1 VPGKNRQDLYESAQA
16 VRRPVYGEPSNS
28 SALAPSSDALTSD
41 PISQPAP
48 NPGVGSGIGAGGLG
62 GSRPAGAGAMSAKA
76 GSVNTYASSR
86 STANAA
92 AEPTPDS
99 FDPRLL
105 GSGRWRL
112 RNWRLR
118 WKLLIVLLV
127 PLITAL
133 ALGALRVTTQ
143 LQNAGVYDQI
153 GKQIALS
160 GSLSDVMDSLQRER
174 EQITLFVTSSGT
186 AGSPPGGAATA
197 QADAAVESFR
207 QLANT
212 DTDLDAT
219 TQSAVNNALN
229 AVGDLTALRS
239 FASGSK
245 FPEVDVLAG
254 YNQILDT
261 LLQSTQLVTS
271 GAPDQHVN
279 TLATGLFNIRQA
291 KEEFTRTNAILMM
304 TVTPVRNSDGST
316 SPGWVFLPGTED
328 QLNAADAEY
337 DASINSFTSTATP
350 ADRQLYLDTVTGP
363 EVDSRA
369 QLLTLIQTRADA
381 QLGPPAADVENV
393 QPTTVQDA
401 GDGSAG
407 LLRDA
412 ELNLNTEL
420 KNATNSLA
428 SAAKAQAFQD
438 GGILFG
444 ALLIA
449 FLVTLM
455 VARSLVQSL
464 RRLRSGALE
473 VARTKLPQSVQRI
486 LADPDPIKASLK
498 AVEPVPVFTADE
510 IGEVARSF
518 DVVHG
523 QAVRLAAE
531 QAVLRDNVNAIFIN
545 LSRRSQALVERQ
557 LALIDRLEKDEQDP
571 DQLANLFELDHLATR
586 MRRNS
591 ESLLVLSGSG
601 LAKRMS
607 RPVPI
612 GELVGAAVSEVEQ
625 YARIDVGAPPA
636 ASVFGRVVN
645 DLIHLVAE
653 LLDNATSYS
662 EPNTRVSVR
671 IARTRSRELA
681 IQITDRGV
689 GMSEDDVRLANE
701 RLANPPD
708 IDVGVTRR
716 MGLYVVARLARRHSI
731 RVKLRAN
738 EDIDGGTVALIV
750 IPEDLIHR
758 PGEEQSVPLGG
769 VEKIAAVSQ
778 PGMIDTF
785 PPVVA
790 PIPVDS
796 ELAGAASAAA
806 GIAGAFGLAS
816 SRTALREEPPT
827 AIVAPVGTGVGRI
840 PPVSRT
846 EDTGGPETATSF
858 WASDSGSLDPD
869 AIDELDIAR
878 PTASNAASLWEAH
891 TSVDALPIDTG
902 ETPWPTPIPTSAVA
916 AAPPPRPEVDAPT
929 ERLPIYEAVL
939 SQWFR
944 ADEAS
949 GAGNTAHA
957 GTANGS
963 GVTNGSGNGNGAVN
977 GTHDGTPIAPELPV
991 AAPEPPPQSGRPNAA
1006 GGLPTRVPGRAGA
1019 AAGFGMSDRLTTA
1032 DSAPPVSTGSGVTNG
1047 HAHAA
1052 EPTGTDAW
1060 QTPADEGWSRA
1071 EALLAPVA
1079 ETTTAGLP
1087 KRVPKAHLVPGS
1099 AAPRPEPSGTVT
1111 NGRGRPGQGQGSTA
1125 VPSLPP
1131 RTADAVRGRMSS
1143 FQQGLRRGRHSMIEA
1158 YSGEASHSSAH
1169 SADEEQ
1175 E

>member
-1 VPGKNRQDLYESAQA
+1 MRPGIR
-16 VRRPVYGEPSNS
+16 
-28 SALAPSSDALTSD
+28 T
-41 PISQPAP
+41 
-48 NPGVGSGIGAGGLG
+48 
-62 GSRPAGAGAMSAKA
+62 
-76 GSVNTYASSR
+76 
-86 STANAA
+86 
-92 AEPTPDS
+92 
-99 FDPRLL
+99 
-105 GSGRWRL
+105 SGRWRL

-127 PLITAL
+127 PLVTAL
-133 ALGALRVTTQ
+133 ALGALRVTSQ
-143 LQNAGVYDQI
+143 LQNANVYDKINEQL
-153 GKQIALS
+153 ALS
-160 GSLSDVMDSLQRER
+160 SSLSDVMDSLQRER
-174 EQITLFVTSSGT
+174 EQISLFVTSGGAFGT
-186 AGSPPGGAATA
+186 PPGGAATTA
-197 QADAAVESFR
+197 VDASVEAFR
-207 QLANT
+207 QVATN
-212 DTDLDAT
+212 DTNLDAP
-219 TQSAVNNALN
+219 TQLAVSNALN
-229 AVGDLTALRS
+229 SLGDLSALRS
-239 FASGSK
+239 VSSGTK
-245 FPEVDVLAG
+245 FPEVDVLSG
-254 YNQILDT
+254 YNQILT
-261 LLQSTQLVTS
+261 SLLQSCQLLIA
-271 GAPDQHVN
+271 GAPDQRVN
-279 TLATGLFNIRQA
+279 VLAGGLFELRQA
-291 KEEFTRTNAILMM
+291 KEEFSLSNAILMM
-304 TVTPVRNSDGST
+304 TVTQIRNPDGTT
-316 SPGWVFLPGTED
+316 SNGWVFLPGTQD
-328 QLNAADAEY
+328 QLSAANAEF
-337 DASINSFTSTATP
+337 DASISSFNSGASAV
-350 ADRQLYLDTVTGP
+350 DRQMYLDTVTGQD
-363 EVDSRA
+363 VDTRA
-369 QLLTLIQTRADA
+369 KLVTLIQQRAGA
-381 QLGPPAADVENV
+381 GLGPPLPGQENV
-393 QPTTVQDA
+393 QPTTVQNA
-401 GDGSAG
+401 GDATAG

-412 ELNLNTEL
+412 ELNMNSEL
-420 KNATNSLA
+420 KAQTNSLA
-428 SAAKAQAFQD
+428 SAAKTQAFQD
-438 GGILFG
+438 GGILAG

-473 VARTKLPQSVQRI
+473 VARSKLPQSVQRI
-486 LADPDPIKASLK
+486 LADPDPIKASNK

-636 ASVFGRVVN
+636 ASVLGRVVN

-716 MGLYVVARLARRHSI
+716 MGLYVVARLARRHNI

-758 PGEEQSVPLGG
+758 PGEDAMGGGGGQLSTGDKLPPVP
-769 VEKIAAVSQ
+769 Q
-778 PGMIDTF
+778 PGIVDTF
-785 PPVVA
+785 PPVGA
-790 PIPVDS
+790 MPVDMPVNA
-796 ELAGAASAAA
+796 ELAGAATAAA

-816 SRTALREEPPT
+816 ARAAREDATA
-827 AIVAPVGTGVGRI
+827 
-840 PPVSRT
+840 
-846 EDTGGPETATSF
+846 TGGNRLGAMPTNPGMTDSGVHEPATSF
-858 WASDSGSLDPD
+858 WASDFEPHGKLEITDVQPAVTD
-869 AIDELDIAR
+869 TGE
-878 PTASNAASLWEAH
+878 PVASNAASLWEAH
-891 TSVDALPIDTG
+891 TAVDAVPVEITG
-902 ETPWPTPIPTSAVA
+902 EPWPTP
-916 AAPPPRPEVDAPT
+916 APAPSQQQRPRPEVDAPT

-949 GAGNTAHA
+949 NGHAHVA
-957 GTANGS
+957 
-963 GVTNGSGNGNGAVN
+963 TNGHDTNGASTPSNGNGNGN
-977 GTHDGTPIAPELPV
+977 GTVVTPAIEVPEKQKQDPV
-991 AAPEPPPQSGRPNAA
+991 GP
-1006 GGLPTRVPGRAGA
+1006 LPTRVPGRAGA
-1019 AAGFGMSDRLTTA
+1019 AAGFGMQDRLSGDTGA
-1032 DSAPPVSTGSGVTNG
+1032 APAPAVSSAPVTNG
-1047 HAHAA
+1047 SSYA
-1052 EPTGTDAW
+1052 ESNGDTDAW
-1060 QTPADEGWSRA
+1060 QTPADEGWQRA
-1071 EALLAPVA
+1071 EALLAPVS

-1099 AAPRPEPSGTVT
+1099 AAPRPEPGSMQASGGGRSGRGTVA
-1111 NGRGRPGQGQGSTA
+1111 P
-1125 VPSLPP
+1125 PSLPP

-1143 FQQGLRRGRHSMIEA
+1143 FQQGLRRGRHQMIEA
-1158 YSGEASHSSAH
+1158 YSGEASHPSAH
-1169 SADEEQ
+1169 RADEEQ

>member
-1 VPGKNRQDLYESAQA
+1 VPGKTRQDGYPPSAQA
-16 VRRPVYGEPSNS
+16 GRRSYGDTNDSGNIAGS
-28 SALAPSSDALTSD
+28 GGAVTTARSALD
-41 PISQPAP
+41 PIPF
-48 NPGVGSGIGAGGLG
+48 
-62 GSRPAGAGAMSAKA
+62 RAGAG
-76 GSVNTYASSR
+76 
-86 STANAA
+86 
-92 AEPTPDS
+92 P
-99 FDPRLL
+99 
-105 GSGRWRL
+105 SGRWRL

-127 PLITAL
+127 PLVTAL

-143 LQNAGVYDQI
+143 LQNAGVYNRIDQ
-153 GKQIALS
+153 QLALGS
-160 GSLSDVMDSLQRER
+160 SLSDVMDSVQRER
-174 EQITLFVTSSGT
+174 EQTTLFVTSGGAS
-186 AGSPPGGAATA
+186 GSPTGGAATA
-197 QADAAVESFR
+197 QVDAAVESFR
-207 QLANT
+207 QLAAT
-212 DTDLDAT
+212 DGNLDPN
-219 TQSAVNNALN
+219 TQSSINNAVNAL
-229 AVGDLTALRS
+229 ADLTALRA
-239 FASGSK
+239 FASGTK
-245 FPEVDVLAG
+245 FPEVDVLFG
-254 YNQILDT
+254 YNQILDS
-261 LLQSTQLVTS
+261 LLQSSQLLVS
-271 GAPDQHVN
+271 SAPDQRVDV
-279 TLATGLFNIRQA
+279 LAQGLFNLRQA
-291 KEEFTRTNAILMM
+291 KEQFTRANAILMM
-304 TVTPVRNSDGST
+304 TVTQVKNPDGTQS
-316 SPGWVFLPGTED
+316 SPGWTFLPGTEN
-328 QLNAADAEY
+328 QLNSANAEFG
-337 DASINSFTSTATP
+337 ASISSFNSGASV
-350 ADRQLYLDTVTGP
+350 ADRQMYLDTVTGP
-363 EVDSRA
+363 EVDARA
-369 QLLTLIQTRADA
+369 QLLTQIQTRADA
-381 QLGPPAADVENV
+381 NLGPAANV

-412 ELNLNTEL
+412 ELKLNTEL
-420 KNATNSLA
+420 KSLTDSLA
-428 SAAKAQAFQD
+428 SAAQAQAFQD
-438 GGILFG
+438 GGILAG

-486 LADPDPIKASLK
+486 LADPDPIKASNR

-545 LSRRSQALVERQ
+545 LSRRSQTLVERQ

-636 ASVFGRVVN
+636 ASVLGRVVN

-681 IQITDRGV
+681 VQITDRGV

-716 MGLYVVARLARRHSI
+716 MGLYVVARLARRHNI

-750 IPEDLIHR
+750 IPEELVHR
-758 PGEEQSVPLGG
+758 PGEEQSGPLSTSDNLL
-769 VEKIAAVSQ
+769 AAGHPAPAPIISE
-778 PGMIDTF
+778 TF
-785 PPVVA
+785 PPA
-790 PIPVDS
+790 GPSPIPVDS
-796 ELAGAASAAA
+796 ELAGAATAAA

-816 SRTALREEPPT
+816 ARVSRDNEATVQR
-827 AIVAPVGTGVGRI
+827 APVGSAEESGVRE
-840 PPVSRT
+840 P
-846 EDTGGPETATSF
+846 ATSF
-858 WASDSGSLDPD
+858 WTSDFEPSGNLQPD
-869 AIDELDIAR
+869 ETAEQQYHPTQSHPTQSQ

-891 TSVDALPIDTG
+891 TAVDAVPIDPG
-902 ETPWPTPIPTSAVA
+902 EQPWPAPIPTSA
-916 AAPPPRPEVDAPT
+916 APARPEVDAPT

-944 ADEAS
+944 ADEAGAAAAAAAAANGVHDTPPVAEPTPPPPVAEPVANGRQDPS
-949 GAGNTAHA
+949 GA
-957 GTANGS
+957 
-963 GVTNGSGNGNGAVN
+963 
-977 GTHDGTPIAPELPV
+977 
-991 AAPEPPPQSGRPNAA
+991 
-1006 GGLPTRVPGRAGA
+1006 LPTRVPGRAGA
-1019 AAGFGMSDRLTTA
+1019 ALGFGTSGQPLPA
-1032 DSAPPVSTGSGVTNG
+1032 DNG
-1047 HAHAA
+1047 HAPAAGNGNGSGGVHATNGSSYA
-1052 EPTGTDAW
+1052 DSNGDADEW
-1060 QTPADEGWSRA
+1060 QTPADEGWQRA
-1071 EALLAPVA
+1071 EALLAPVS

-1099 AAPRPEPSGTVT
+1099 AAPRPDN
-1111 NGRGRPGQGQGSTA
+1111 NGQPAGGGHGRQATMAP
-1125 VPSLPP
+1125 PSLPP

-1143 FQQGLRRGRHSMIEA
+1143 FQQGLRRGRHTLIEA
-1158 YSGEASHSSAH
+1158 YSGETSHLSAH
-1169 SADEEQ
+1169 RADEEQ

>member
-1 VPGKNRQDLYESAQA
+1 VQDTSAQA
-16 VRRPVYGEPSNS
+16 GRRSYVG
-28 SALAPSSDALTSD
+28 DVTH
-41 PISQPAP
+41 
-48 NPGVGSGIGAGGLG
+48 PGGDERDQAIG
-62 GSRPAGAGAMSAKA
+62 RPGPHA
-76 GSVNTYASSR
+76 T
-86 STANAA
+86 
-92 AEPTPDS
+92 
-99 FDPRLL
+99 
-105 GSGRWRL
+105 GRWRL

-127 PLITAL
+127 PLVTAL

-143 LQNAGVYDQI
+143 LSNAGVYNRIEQ
-153 GKQIALS
+153 QLTLAA
-160 GSLSDVMDSLQRER
+160 SLSDVTDSLQRER
-174 EQITLFVTSSGT
+174 EQITLFVTAGGAS
-186 AGSPPGGAATA
+186 GSPPGGAATA
-197 QADAAVESFR
+197 QVDAAVDSFR
-207 QLANT
+207 QLAVG
-212 DTDLDAT
+212 DTNLSAT
-219 TQSAVNNALN
+219 TQQAVSDALDSL
-229 AVGDLTALRS
+229 GDLSALRA
-239 FASGSK
+239 FASASK

-254 YNQILDT
+254 YNQILNS
-261 LLQSTQLVTS
+261 LLQSSQLLIS
-271 GAPDQHVN
+271 GAPDQRVN
-279 TLATGLFNIRQA
+279 VLASALFDLRQA
-291 KEEFTRTNAILMM
+291 KEQFTKSNAILMM
-304 TVTPVRNSDGST
+304 TVTQVRNPGGGSN
-316 SPGWVFLPGTED
+316 GWVFLPGTED
-328 QLNAADAEY
+328 QLNSANAEFAASVSSFNSV
-337 DASINSFTSTATP
+337 ASP
-350 ADRQLYLDTVTGP
+350 ADRQMFLDTVTGP
-363 EVDSRA
+363 EVDGRA
-369 QLLTLIQTRADA
+369 HLLTLIQTRADA
-381 QLGPPAADVENV
+381 GQGPPTAESV

-401 GDGSAG
+401 GDGAAG

-412 ELNLNTEL
+412 ELNMNTEL
-420 KNATNSLA
+420 KAQTNSLA

-438 GGILFG
+438 GGILAG
-444 ALLIA
+444 ALLVA

-486 LADPDPIKASLK
+486 LADPDPIKASNK

-636 ASVFGRVVN
+636 AAVLGRVVN

-689 GMSEDDVRLANE
+689 GMSDDDVRLANE

-750 IPEDLIHR
+750 IPEDLVHR
-758 PGEEQSVPLGG
+758 PGEDQGGQGGGPLLGTA
-769 VEKIAAVSQ
+769 ERLTPTPL
-778 PGMIDTF
+778 PGIVDTF
-785 PPVVA
+785 PPVSA
-790 PIPVDS
+790 PSAMPVDS

-816 SRTALREEPPT
+816 ARGSREDTVRDTAN
-827 AIVAPVGTGVGRI
+827 ASGVGRL
-840 PPVSRT
+840 PLGAPSGVEESGVL
-846 EDTGGPETATSF
+846 EPATSF
-858 WASDSGSLDPD
+858 WTSDFEPSGKLDLAETADVPVPD
-869 AIDELDIAR
+869 LAR
-878 PTASNAASLWEAH
+878 PTASSAASLWEAH
-891 TSVDALPIDTG
+891 TAVNDLSADVG
-902 ETPWPTPIPTSAVA
+902 EQPWPAPMPTQAT
-916 AAPPPRPEVDAPT
+916 RPEVDAPT

-949 GAGNTAHA
+949 GQAHVA
-957 GTANGS
+957 TNGHENGS
-963 GVTNGSGNGNGAVN
+963 ATSNAASSTVVT
-977 GTHDGTPIAPELPV
+977 PV
-991 AAPEPPPQSGRPNAA
+991 PEPPAA
-1006 GGLPTRVPGRAGA
+1006 PTAPPVREKQDPIGPLPTRVPGRAGA
-1019 AAGFGMSDRLTTA
+1019 AAGFGIPDRSSAGMDSGASGAGATSGASDGLRSGNGLATNGSSYAESNGNA
-1032 DSAPPVSTGSGVTNG
+1032 DS
-1047 HAHAA
+1047 
-1052 EPTGTDAW
+1052 W
-1060 QTPADEGWSRA
+1060 QTPADEGWQRA
-1071 EALLAPVA
+1071 EALLAPVS

-1099 AAPRPEPSGTVT
+1099 AAPRSEPTGGSGSSS
-1111 NGRGRPGQGQGSTA
+1111 GGHRGQGGRQATIA
-1125 VPSLPP
+1125 PPSLPP
-1131 RTADAVRGRMSS
+1131 RTPDAVRGRMSS
-1143 FQQGLRRGRHSMIEA
+1143 FQQGLRRGRHTLIEA

-1169 SADEEQ
+1169 RADEEQ

>member
-1 VPGKNRQDLYESAQA
+1 VNPTSAQA
-16 VRRPVYGEPSNS
+16 GRRPYVGDQNGAAHS
-28 SALAPSSDALTSD
+28 SAA
-41 PISQPAP
+41 QF
-48 NPGVGSGIGAGGLG
+48 GAT
-62 GSRPAGAGAMSAKA
+62 PMSAEERDARA
-76 GSVNTYASSR
+76 GLR
-86 STANAA
+86 
-92 AEPTPDS
+92 P
-99 FDPRLL
+99 
-105 GSGRWRL
+105 SGRWRL

-127 PLITAL
+127 PLVTAL

-143 LQNAGVYDQI
+143 LQNAGVFDKINQ
-153 GKQIALS
+153 QLTLAS
-160 GSLSDVMDSLQRER
+160 SLSDVMDSLQRER
-174 EQITLFVTSSGT
+174 EQITLFVTSGGGS
-186 AGSPPGGAATA
+186 GSPPGGAATA
-197 QADAAVESFR
+197 QVDAAVDSFR
-207 QLANT
+207 QLAAS
-212 DTDLDAT
+212 DTNLDAT
-219 TQSAVNNALN
+219 TQQAVSDSLN
-229 AVGDLTALRS
+229 SLADLSALRAFS
-239 FASGSK
+239 SGSK
-245 FPEVDVLAG
+245 FPEVDVLGG
-254 YNQILDT
+254 YNQILDS
-261 LLQSTQLVTS
+261 LLQSSQLLIS
-271 GAPDQHVN
+271 GAPDQQVN
-279 TLATGLFNIRQA
+279 VLASGLFDLRQA
-291 KEEFTRTNAILMM
+291 KEEFTRSNAILMM
-304 TVTPVRNSDGST
+304 TVTQVKNPDGTLSN
-316 SPGWVFLPGTED
+316 GWVFLPGTED
-328 QLNAADAEY
+328 QLNAATAEY
-337 DASINSFTSTATP
+337 GAAVNSFNSTAST
-350 ADRQLYLDTVTGP
+350 ADRQMFLDTVTGP

-369 QLLTLIQTRADA
+369 NLLTLIQIRADA
-381 QLGPPAADVENV
+381 NEGPPGQGQENV

-401 GDGSAG
+401 GDGAAG
-407 LLRDA
+407 LLRNA
-412 ELNLNTEL
+412 ELNMNTEL
-420 KNATNSLA
+420 KTQTNNLA
-428 SAAKAQAFQD
+428 SAAKTQAFQD
-438 GGILFG
+438 GGILAG

-486 LADPDPIKASLK
+486 LADPDPIKASNQ

-636 ASVFGRVVN
+636 ASVLGRVVN

-689 GMSEDDVRLANE
+689 GMSDDDVRLANE

-750 IPEDLIHR
+750 IPEDLVHR
-758 PGEEQSVPLGG
+758 PGEDHVGPLGTG
-769 VEKIAAVSQ
+769 DKMTPAPQ
-778 PGMIDTF
+778 PGIVDTF
-785 PPVVA
+785 PPVGA
-790 PIPVDS
+790 PMPIQVDS
-796 ELAGAASAAA
+796 ELAGAATAAA

-816 SRTALREEPPT
+816 ARAARDDAAAAATIS
-827 AIVAPVGTGVGRI
+827 GVGRI
-840 PPVSRT
+840 PSLGAPSGVEESGVL
-846 EDTGGPETATSF
+846 EPATSF
-858 WASDSGSLDPD
+858 WASDFEPSGK
-869 AIDELDIAR
+869 LDITAEQEPVGADGR
-878 PTASNAASLWEAH
+878 PTASSAASLWEAH
-891 TSVDALPIDTG
+891 TTVHDLSTDTTG
-902 ETPWPTPIPTSAVA
+902 EQPWPTPIPTQA
-916 AAPPPRPEVDAPT
+916 ATRPEVDAPT

-944 ADEAS
+944 ADEAGG
-949 GAGNTAHA
+949 GAHGANGANGHENGSANGNGNTN
-957 GTANGS
+957 GNTNGYENGS
-963 GVTNGSGNGNGAVN
+963 GTVV
-977 GTHDGTPIAPELPV
+977 
-991 AAPEPPPQSGRPNAA
+991 APEPPVHVPPEKQDPIGP
-1006 GGLPTRVPGRAGA
+1006 LPTRVPGRAGA
-1019 AAGFGMSDRLTTA
+1019 AAGFGTQDRFSGKETGTPVAANGLATNGSSYA
-1032 DSAPPVSTGSGVTNG
+1032 DSNG
-1047 HAHAA
+1047 N
-1052 EPTGTDAW
+1052 TDAW
-1060 QTPADEGWSRA
+1060 QTPADEGWQRA
-1071 EALLAPVA
+1071 EALLAPVS

-1099 AAPRPEPSGTVT
+1099 AAPRPEPAGTSGG
-1111 NGRGRPGQGQGSTA
+1111 GRGRQATIAP
-1125 VPSLPP
+1125 PSLPP

-1143 FQQGLRRGRHSMIEA
+1143 FQQGLRRGRHTLIEA

-1169 SADEEQ
+1169 RADEEQ

>member
-1 VPGKNRQDLYESAQA
+1 
-16 VRRPVYGEPSNS
+16 
-28 SALAPSSDALTSD
+28 
-41 PISQPAP
+41 
-48 NPGVGSGIGAGGLG
+48 
-62 GSRPAGAGAMSAKA
+62 
-76 GSVNTYASSR
+76 
-86 STANAA
+86 
-92 AEPTPDS
+92 
-99 FDPRLL
+99 
-105 GSGRWRL
+105 
-112 RNWRLR
+112 
-118 WKLLIVLLV
+118 
-127 PLITAL
+127 
-133 ALGALRVTTQ
+133 
-143 LQNAGVYDQI
+143 
-153 GKQIALS
+153 KQIALS

-174 EQITLFVTSSGT
+174 EQITLFVTSGGAS
-186 AGSPPGGAATA
+186 GSPPGGAATA

-207 QLANT
+207 QLAAT
-212 DTDLDAT
+212 DAGVDAT
-219 TQSAVNNALN
+219 TQIAVNNALN
-229 AVGDLTALRS
+229 SVGDLTALRA

-254 YNQILDT
+254 YDQILDS
-261 LLQSTQLVTS
+261 LLQSSQLVTTGS
-271 GAPDQHVN
+271 PDQNVN
-279 TLATGLFNIRQA
+279 SLARNLADLRQA

-304 TVTPVRNSDGST
+304 TVTSVKNPDGGT
-316 SPGWVFLPGTED
+316 SNGWVFLPGTEAL
-328 QLNAADAEY
+328 LNAANAEFG
-337 DASINSFTSTATP
+337 ASIASFNSGASP
-350 ADRQLYLDTVTGP
+350 ADRQMYLDTVTGP

-381 QLGPPAADVENV
+381 QAGPPSPTMANV

-401 GDGSAG
+401 GDGAAG
-407 LLRDA
+407 LLRDS

-420 KNATNSLA
+420 RSAANRLS

-438 GGILFG
+438 GGILAG

-486 LADPDPIKASLK
+486 LADPDPIKASNK

-750 IPEDLIHR
+750 IPEDLVHR
-758 PGEEQSVPLGG
+758 PGDDVNAPLGTADKLAPVG
-769 VEKIAAVSQ
+769 Q
-778 PGMIDTF
+778 PGVAETF
-785 PPVVA
+785 PPVGA
-790 PIPVDS
+790 PAPMGVDS

-816 SRTALREEPPT
+816 RAGRDESTVHVPPALG
-827 AIVAPVGTGVGRI
+827 AGGGSGAGRI
-840 PPVSRT
+840 PAVA
-846 EDTGGPETATSF
+846 EDAEPATAF
-858 WASDSGSLDPD
+858 WASDFEPSGKLDTTATDLPVSD
-869 AIDELDIAR
+869 YVR
-878 PTASNAASLWEAH
+878 PTASSAASLWEAH
-891 TSVDALPIDTG
+891 TAVDAMPVEAAELG
-902 ETPWPTPIPTSAVA
+902 GFQPIPVPTSPVV
-916 AAPPPRPEVDAPT
+916 PTRPEVDAPT

-944 ADEAS
+944 ADEAA
-949 GAGNTAHA
+949 GAGH
-957 GTANGS
+957 
-963 GVTNGSGNGNGAVN
+963 GVVPTNGVHDAGSVIVPDAVAPMPM
-977 GTHDGTPIAPELPV
+977 PIPV
-991 AAPEPPPQSGRPNAA
+991 PEPPTSGRPNAS

-1019 AAGFGMSDRLTTA
+1019 AAGFGTSDRLTSDA
-1032 DSAPPVSTGSGVTNG
+1032 GPLTGHNG
-1047 HAHAA
+1047 AA
-1052 EPTGTDAW
+1052 NGSSYAESNGAGDAW
-1060 QTPADEGWSRA
+1060 QTPADEGWQRA
-1071 EALLAPVA
+1071 EALLAPVS

-1099 AAPRPEPSGTVT
+1099 AAPRSESSGPPAGG
-1111 NGRGRPGQGQGSTA
+1111 GRGRQATSAP
-1125 VPSLPP
+1125 PSLPP

-1143 FQQGLRRGRHSMIEA
+1143 FQQGLRRGRHSLIEA

-1169 SADEEQ
+1169 RADEEQ

>member
-1 VPGKNRQDLYESAQA
+1 VRFGGDEREQAQDRAGM
-16 VRRPVYGEPSNS
+16 RP
-28 SALAPSSDALTSD
+28 
-41 PISQPAP
+41 
-48 NPGVGSGIGAGGLG
+48 
-62 GSRPAGAGAMSAKA
+62 
-76 GSVNTYASSR
+76 
-86 STANAA
+86 
-92 AEPTPDS
+92 
-99 FDPRLL
+99 
-105 GSGRWRL
+105 SGRWRL

-127 PLITAL
+127 PLVTAL

-143 LQNAGVYDQI
+143 LQNAGVYNRINQ
-153 GKQIALS
+153 QLTLA

-174 EQITLFVTSSGT
+174 EQITLFVTSGGAS
-186 AGSPPGGAATA
+186 GSPSGGAATA
-197 QADAAVESFR
+197 QVDASVDSFR
-207 QLANT
+207 QAVAANGNV
-212 DTDLDAT
+212 DQT
-219 TQSAVNNALN
+219 THQAVNNALN
-229 AVGDLTALRS
+229 SLGDLGALRAFS
-239 FASGSK
+239 SGTK
-245 FPEVDVLAG
+245 FPEVDVLGG
-254 YNQILDT
+254 YNQILDS
-261 LLQSTQLVTS
+261 LLQSSQLLIA
-271 GAPDQHVN
+271 GAPDQRVN
-279 TLATGLFNIRQA
+279 VLASGLFQLRQA
-291 KEEFTRTNAILMM
+291 KEQFTRANAILMM
-304 TVTPVRNSDGST
+304 TVTPVKNPDGTTASL
-316 SPGWVFLPGTED
+316 GWAFLPGTQD
-328 QLNAADAEY
+328 QLNKATAQF
-337 DASINSFTSTATP
+337 DASVSSFNAGASAF
-350 ADRQLYLDTVTGP
+350 DRQMLLDTVTGA
-363 EVDSRA
+363 EVDTRA
-369 QLLTLIQTRADA
+369 GLLTLIQDRANA
-381 QLGPPAADVENV
+381 GLGPPAPGQANV

-401 GDGSAG
+401 GDGAAG

-412 ELNLNTEL
+412 ELNMNTEL
-420 KNATNSLA
+420 RNQTNSNA
-428 SAAKAQAFQD
+428 NAARAQALQD
-438 GGILFG
+438 GGILAG
-444 ALLIA
+444 ALLVA

-486 LADPDPIKASLK
+486 LADPDPIKASNK

-625 YARIDVGAPPA
+625 YARVDVGAPPA
-636 ASVFGRVVN
+636 ASVLGRVVN

-689 GMSEDDVRLANE
+689 GMSEDDVRQANE

-750 IPEDLIHR
+750 IPEDLVHR
-758 PGEEQSVPLGG
+758 PGEDQSGPLGTG
-769 VEKIAAVSQ
+769 ERQPVATQ
-778 PGMIDTF
+778 PGIVDTF
-785 PPVVA
+785 PPMTSA
-790 PIPVDS
+790 MPSAIPVDS

-816 SRTALREEPPT
+816 QRSSRDDATASR
-827 AIVAPVGTGVGRI
+827 IAPVGAPSGVEESGVLE
-840 PPVSRT
+840 P
-846 EDTGGPETATSF
+846 ATSF
-858 WASDSGSLDPD
+858 WASDFEPSGQLNPTEPFEAAPEAD
-869 AIDELDIAR
+869 R
-878 PTASNAASLWEAH
+878 PAASNAASLWEAH
-891 TSVDALPIDTG
+891 TAVDAMPVETG
-902 ETPWPTPIPTSAVA
+902 EQPWPTPVPTSA
-916 AAPPPRPEVDAPT
+916 RPEVDAPT

-944 ADEAS
+944 ADEAH
-949 GAGNTAHA
+949 GAGQAQVA
-957 GTANGS
+957 ANG
-963 GVTNGSGNGNGAVN
+963 TNGTNGHDNSTN
-977 GTHDGTPIAPELPV
+977 GTVVTPVL
-991 AAPEPPPQSGRPNAA
+991 EPPAPLAKPEKQDPIGP
-1006 GGLPTRVPGRAGA
+1006 LPTRVPGRAGA
-1019 AAGFGMSDRLTTA
+1019 AAGFGISDRASGGDDTA
-1032 DSAPPVSTGSGVTNG
+1032 TAANGITATNG
-1047 HAHAA
+1047 SSYA
-1052 EPTGTDAW
+1052 ESNGNTDAW
-1060 QTPADEGWSRA
+1060 QTPADEGWQRA
-1071 EALLAPVA
+1071 EALLAPVS

-1099 AAPRPEPSGTVT
+1099 AAPRPESGAHRGESSSGGSGAG
-1111 NGRGRPGQGQGSTA
+1111 GRGRQATMAP
-1125 VPSLPP
+1125 PSLPP

-1143 FQQGLRRGRHSMIEA
+1143 FQQGLRRGRHTLIEA

-1169 SADEEQ
+1169 RADEEQ

>member
-1 VPGKNRQDLYESAQA
+1 MSSMSGSR
-16 VRRPVYGEPSNS
+16 
-28 SALAPSSDALTSD
+28 SALD
-41 PISQPAP
+41 PVPFRP
-48 NPGVGSGIGAGGLG
+48 GAG
-62 GSRPAGAGAMSAKA
+62 P
-76 GSVNTYASSR
+76 
-86 STANAA
+86 
-92 AEPTPDS
+92 
-99 FDPRLL
+99 
-105 GSGRWRL
+105 SGRWRL

-127 PLITAL
+127 PLVTAV

-143 LQNAGVYDQI
+143 LQNAGVYNRIEQ
-153 GKQIALS
+153 QLALGS
-160 GSLSDVMDSLQRER
+160 SLSDVMDSVQRER
-174 EQITLFVTSSGT
+174 EQTTLFVTSGGAS
-186 AGSPPGGAATA
+186 GSPTGGAAAA
-197 QADAAVESFR
+197 QVDAAIESFR
-207 QLANT
+207 QLAAADGNLDQNT
-212 DTDLDAT
+212 QT
-219 TQSAVNNALN
+219 SVNNSLN
-229 AVGDLTALRS
+229 ALSDLAALRAFS
-239 FASGSK
+239 SGTK

-254 YNQILDT
+254 YNQILDS
-261 LLQSTQLVTS
+261 LLLSTQLLVAS
-271 GAPDQHVN
+271 APDQRVDV
-279 TLATGLFNIRQA
+279 LAQGLFNLRQA
-291 KEEFTRTNAILMM
+291 KEQYTRANAILMM
-304 TVTPVRNSDGST
+304 TVTQVRNPDGTQST
-316 SPGWVFLPGTED
+316 PWTFLPGTES
-328 QLNAADAEY
+328 QLNTANAQFG
-337 DASINSFTSTATP
+337 ASISSFNSGASPT
-350 ADRQLYLDTVTGP
+350 DRQMYLDTVTGP
-363 EVDSRA
+363 EVDARA
-369 QLLTLIQTRADA
+369 QLLTQIQTRADA
-381 QLGPPAADVENV
+381 NLGAAPNV

-412 ELNLNTEL
+412 ELNLNSEL
-420 KNATNSLA
+420 KNLTNSLG
-428 SAAKAQAFQD
+428 SAAQAQAFQD
-438 GGILFG
+438 GGILAG

-486 LADPDPIKASLK
+486 LADPDPIKASNK
-498 AVEPVPVFTADE
+498 AVDPVPVFTADE

-636 ASVFGRVVN
+636 ASVLGRVVN

-716 MGLYVVARLARRHSI
+716 MGLYVVARLARRHNI

-750 IPEDLIHR
+750 IPEELVHR
-758 PGEEQSVPLGG
+758 PGEEQGGPLGTG
-769 VEKIAAVSQ
+769 DKLTPAA
-778 PGMIDTF
+778 PPPIITGETF
-785 PPVVA
+785 PPA
-790 PIPVDS
+790 GPSPIPVDS
-796 ELAGAASAAA
+796 ELAGAATAAA

-816 SRTALREEPPT
+816 ARANRDEATVQA
-827 AIVAPVGTGVGRI
+827 GRMS
-840 PPVSRT
+840 PVSAAEESGVR
-846 EDTGGPETATSF
+846 EPATSF
-858 WASDSGSLDPD
+858 WASDFEPSGNLEPGDTEVSV
-869 AIDELDIAR
+869 ESYQ

-891 TSVDALPIDTG
+891 TAVDAVPIDPG
-902 ETPWPTPIPTSAVA
+902 EQPWPAPIPTSAVS
-916 AAPPPRPEVDAPT
+916 RPEVDAPT

-944 ADEAS
+944 ADEA
-949 GAGNTAHA
+949 GAAA
-957 GTANGS
+957 AAAAAAANG
-963 GVTNGSGNGNGAVN
+963 V
-977 GTHDGTPIAPELPV
+977 HDTPPV
-991 AAPEPPPQSGRPNAA
+991 AEPIPTPPPPAPEPVTNSRQDPSGA
-1006 GGLPTRVPGRAGA
+1006 LPTRVPGRAGA
-1019 AAGFGMSDRLTTA
+1019 ALGFGTSGQPAPA
-1032 DSAPPVSTGSGVTNG
+1032 DNG
-1047 HAHAA
+1047 HATNGNGMA
-1052 EPTGTDAW
+1052 TVGGNGVGTNGSSYADSNGDADAW
-1060 QTPADEGWSRA
+1060 QTPADEGWQRA
-1071 EALLAPVA
+1071 EALLAPVS

-1099 AAPRPEPSGTVT
+1099 AAPRPDNNGQPAGG
-1111 NGRGRPGQGQGSTA
+1111 GRGRQATMAP
-1125 VPSLPP
+1125 PSLPP

-1143 FQQGLRRGRHSMIEA
+1143 FQQGLRRGRHTLIEA
-1158 YSGEASHSSAH
+1158 YSGEASHLSAH
-1169 SADEEQ
+1169 RADEEQ